1 MTRPKVSWTEFLAR
15 SEGTPR
21 PVRMGAGG
29 AAPSLTFEA
38 FEAFAE
44 LLEPSMRV

>member
-1 MTRPKVSWTEFLAR
+1 MTCPKVSWTEFLAR

-21 PVRMGAGG
+21 PARRGAGG

-38 FEAFAE
+38 FAE
-44 LLEPSMRV
+44 LLEPSMSV